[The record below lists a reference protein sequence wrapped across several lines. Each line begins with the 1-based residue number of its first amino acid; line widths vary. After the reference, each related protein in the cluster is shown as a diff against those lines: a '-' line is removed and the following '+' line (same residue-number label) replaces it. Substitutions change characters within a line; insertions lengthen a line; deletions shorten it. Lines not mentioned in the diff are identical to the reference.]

1 MANLN
6 VEVSVYNGP
15 YRRADRI
22 PPDELVIWDGEICVV
37 KRAEF
42 VGNDVVR
49 VKVWLEIQYPNGPQE
64 IDTTVNREYEF
75 RTVVVRVDQ

>member
-22 PPDELVIWDGEICVV
+22 PKDELVIWDGEICVV

-42 VGNDVVR
+42 VDNGVR
-49 VKVWLEIQYPNGPQE
+49 VKVWLEIQYPNEPQE
-64 IDTTVNREYEF
+64 IITTVNVKYEF
-75 RTVVVRVDQ
+75 QTVVVRVDQ